1 MHRLVGVLQRV
12 VKCWGDTNNGAEK
25 KSEAPLKGSSER
37 TRIVTNR
44 SRSWPRIAQ
53 PWTPAESDK
62 HATTSFRG
70 ERVVSLTFVKER
82 SRNRR
87 NAPECSWRE
96 EKEEHP
102 T

>member
-12 VKCWGDTNNGAEK
+12 VKCWGDTINGAEK

-53 PWTPAESDK
+53 PWIRPRVINTRPPASEES
-62 HATTSFRG
+62 G
-70 ERVVSLTFVKER
+70 L
-82 SRNRR
+82 
-87 NAPECSWRE
+87 CL
-96 EKEEHP
+96 
-102 T
+102 